1 MSAQPIEEHDPR
13 DPQVILRALPER
25 ECDEF
30 LQQYH
35 DAVDAAHDPA
45 GYKQLQQV
53 LHTWSL
59 AVVATNKPGYYE
71 ALEDAKNGVGEYVA
85 WEDVVA
91 KFDSTL

>member
-13 DPQVILRALPER
+13 DPQVILYALPER
-25 ECDEF
+25 ERGEF
-30 LQQYH
+30 LRQYRQ
-35 DAVDAAHDPA
+35 AVDAAHDPA
-45 GYKQLQQV
+45 GYKQLQRV

-91 KFDSTL
+91 GFEGSA

>member
-13 DPQVILRALPER
+13 DRQVILHDLPKRER
-25 ECDEF
+25 SEF
-30 LQQYH
+30 LRQYH

-45 GYKQLQQV
+45 GYRQLQRV

-59 AVVATNKPGYYE
+59 AVVATNSPGYYE
-71 ALEDAKNGVGEYVA
+71 ALEDAKSGGGGYVA

-91 KFDSTL
+91 AFDSSR